1 LAQGKFASM
10 ALARAYIDTVQE
22 SIGSLAGGAL
32 IDALERL
39 DDAYDAFPELELDR
53 PRGKLLEGLRSTA
66 ESMPDLAAIPLLM
79 YCASGSP
86 SSSSSLVSLIDKII
100 KSDYRPSLPAV
111 LRSLIPSRGFCWR
124 TIEPVINALRQQGR
138 TETVLQLISEILS
151 CTEFPQSESAAAF
164 GDILIPLL
172 SYQPRL
178 GIDSA
183 LLALAVRSARRRLS
197 HSTPARR
204 EPGSREVLLAMAN
217 RLRASPS
224 HKRLNPPA
232 DLAWAS
238 GRMSFD
244 EFLLQWPCEVE
255 LPVELDDTAFID
267 EAYRAILLREPDT
280 AEKTQYLR
288 LLQDDVASKSSIVE
302 DLLASEELR
311 SLDRRVRVICGG
323 EVMSEPGGSGSQQT
337 PTVIWPRRQAN

>member
-1 LAQGKFASM
+1 M
-10 ALARAYIDTVQE
+10 ALARAYIDTVQA
-22 SIGSLAGGAL
+22 SIGSLAGSAL

-39 DDAYDAFPELELDR
+39 EDAYDAFPELELDR

-66 ESMPDLAAIPLLM
+66 ESMPDQAAIPLLM
-79 YCASGSP
+79 YCASASP

-178 GIDSA
+178 GIDSV

-197 HSTPARR
+197 HSAPARR

-232 DLAWAS
+232 DLAWPS

-255 LPVELDDTAFID
+255 LPLELDDTAFID
-267 EAYRAILLREPDT
+267 EAYRAILLREPNT
-280 AEKTQYLR
+280 AETTQYLR

-323 EVMSEPGGSGSQQT
+323 ELISEPGGSGAQQT
-337 PTVIWPRRQAN
+337 PTVIWPRKQAN

>member
-1 LAQGKFASM
+1 M

-22 SIGSLAGGAL
+22 SIGSLAGSAL

-66 ESMPDLAAIPLLM
+66 ESMPDQAAIPLLM
-79 YCASGSP
+79 YCASASP
-86 SSSSSLVSLIDKII
+86 SSSSSLASLIDKII
-100 KSDYRPSLPAV
+100 KSDYRPSLSAV
-111 LRSLIPSRGFCWR
+111 LRSLIPSQRFCWR
-124 TIEPVINALRQQGR
+124 TVEPVINALRQQGR

-178 GIDSA
+178 GIDSV

-197 HSTPARR
+197 HSAPARR

-232 DLAWAS
+232 DLAWPS

-255 LPVELDDTAFID
+255 LPLELDDTAFID
-267 EAYRAILLREPDT
+267 EAYRAILLREPNT
-280 AEKTQYLR
+280 AETTQYLR

-311 SLDRRVRVICGG
+311 SLDRRVRVTCGG
-323 EVMSEPGGSGSQQT
+323 ELISEPGGSGAQQT
-337 PTVIWPRRQAN
+337 PTVIWPRKQAN